1 MDQIA
6 TQVKPLNTPKKDRP
20 TIELLHEISNLIDNK
35 LFPHAE
41 KLRVAYGCLFS
52 DDWFKTE
59 DFRIGLQYV
68 TQEACQ
74 AILDFKDE
82 LDGIFSKEIEKLKLL
97 TERANQ

>member
-1 MDQIA
+1 MEQIA

-20 TIELLHEISNLIDNK
+20 TIELLYEISGLIDNK

-52 DDWFKTE
+52 DDWFETKE
-59 DFRIGLQYV
+59 FRIGLQYV

-82 LDGIFSKEIEKLKLL
+82 VDGIFSKELEKLKLL